1 MSIGHLYGFAKEKTV
16 FILPD
21 PQKLFRI
28 TNYFYC
34 HHYDTES
41 VFCIG
46 HILISPDVQT
56 SLNGFGTPFYA
67 CN

>member
-1 MSIGHLYGFAKEKTV
+1 MNIGHLYGFAKENTV

-41 VFCIG
+41 DFCIG
-46 HILISPDVQT
+46 RILISHEFLI
-56 SLNGFGTPFYA
+56 SKNGVRTLFTMV
-67 CN
+67 N